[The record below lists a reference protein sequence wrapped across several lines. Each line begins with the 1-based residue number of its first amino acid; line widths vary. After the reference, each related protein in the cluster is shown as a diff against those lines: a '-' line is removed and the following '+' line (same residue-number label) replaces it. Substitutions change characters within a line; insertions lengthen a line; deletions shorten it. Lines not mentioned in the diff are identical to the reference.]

1 MEYFDDKQRK
11 LIKSWHNLSE
21 NSEDHYMAFISEWIA
36 FNAICYNLYFEKSIM
51 ERANIDRKKSKLSQI
66 EKKLG
71 QSINMSAEEAVIESK
86 NNSWNLDIH
95 FPDRLFLSI
104 SKIFTEDRIYD
115 LFAIEYSKWYSES
128 ISENET
134 YFQDI
139 KESLKKNDE
148 NIERYYV
155 INMARFKDFSFSKD
169 IDSQANS
176 NIIKLCESN
185 DLLTIKNVLYQIRCN
200 IFHGEKIPGDINDD
214 RIVKSALPMLRFL
227 VNKLIENNKI

>member
-1 MEYFDDKQRK
+1 
-11 LIKSWHNLSE
+11 
-21 NSEDHYMAFISEWIA
+21 
-36 FNAICYNLYFEKSIM
+36 
-51 ERANIDRKKSKLSQI
+51 
-66 EKKLG
+66 
-71 QSINMSAEEAVIESK
+71 MSAEEAVIESK

-185 DLLTIKNVLYQIRCN
+185 DLQTIKNVLYQIRCN

-227 VNKLIENNKI
+227 VNKLIENYKI